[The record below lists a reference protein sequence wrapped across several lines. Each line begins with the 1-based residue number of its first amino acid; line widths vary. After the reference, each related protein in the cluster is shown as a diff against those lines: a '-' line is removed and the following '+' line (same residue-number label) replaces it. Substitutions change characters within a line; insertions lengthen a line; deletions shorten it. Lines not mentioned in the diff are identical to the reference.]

1 MTTYYPSRTHRFFY
15 HFSPHAFARMEQQ
28 GLKVI
33 HLIALINRYARNPV
47 PRNILQALERWEK
60 FGQEAQIKK
69 IHILKVKTAA
79 ILDRLMDSNMK
90 KLVLSRL
97 DPITAEI
104 SAESVPFIK
113 GALIEMGIFAEI
125 LPDV

>member
-1 MTTYYPSRTHRFFY
+1 
-15 HFSPHAFARMEQQ
+15 MEQQ
-28 GLKVI
+28 GLKVSQ
-33 HLIALINRYARNPV
+33 LIALINRYARKPV

-69 IHILKVKTAA
+69 ILILKVKTAA

-90 KLVLSRL
+90 KYILSRL

-113 GALIEMGIFAEI
+113 AALIEMGIFAEI